1 MGPNRNPNLNL
12 DGIGVTSR
20 RTRERLVAKLKDKG
34 IRNANVL
41 DVMRA
46 TPRHIFI
53 DEAFSHLSYDDI
65 PVNIG
70 YKQTIS
76 QPYVVARMTEAVL
89 DAGPLKRVLEIG
101 TGCGYQTAIVAALAE
116 EVYSIERIKPLHDKA
131 AANLDALDIK
141 NVRLIHG
148 DGSLGYPDK
157 SPYDAIIVTAA
168 PLGIPNE
175 LLAQLAQNGRLVI
188 PVGGTASQE
197 LRLVTRKQDQFIS
210 RLLDHVR
217 FVPLLKG
224 QVKY

>member
-1 MGPNRNPNLNL
+1 MNL

>member
-1 MGPNRNPNLNL
+1 MNL

-20 RTRERLVAKLKDKG
+20 RTRERLVAQLRDRG
-34 IRNANVL
+34 ICNANVL

-76 QPYVVARMTEAVL
+76 QPYIVARMTEAVL
-89 DAGPLKRVLEIG
+89 DAAPLKRVLEIG
-101 TGCGYQTAIVAALAE
+101 TGCGYQTAIIAPLAE

-131 AANLDALDIK
+131 AANLETLGLG
-141 NVRLIHG
+141 NVHLIHG
-148 DGSLGYPDK
+148 DGSLGYPGK

-188 PVGGTASQE
+188 PVGAAADQE
-197 LRLVTRKQDQFIS
+197 LRLITRKEDQFVS
-210 RLLDHVR
+210 RLLCNVR

-224 QVKY
+224 PLQY

>member
-1 MGPNRNPNLNL
+1 MNL

-20 RTRERLVAKLKDKG
+20 RTRERLVAQLRDKG

-53 DEAFSHLSYDDI
+53 DEAFSHLSYEDM

-89 DAGPLKRVLEIG
+89 DAGPLGRVLEIG
-101 TGCGYQTAIVAALAE
+101 TGCGYQTAIIAALAE

-131 AANLDALDIK
+131 AANLETLGLD
-141 NVRLIHG
+141 NTHLIHG

-188 PVGGTASQE
+188 PVGGAAGQE
-197 LRLVTRKQDQFIS
+197 LRLITRKQDQFIS

>member
-1 MGPNRNPNLNL
+1 MNL

-53 DEAFSHLSYDDI
+53 DEAFSHLSYEDI

-70 YKQTIS
+70 YKQTVS
-76 QPYVVARMTEAVL
+76 QPYVVARMTEAAL
-89 DAGPLKRVLEIG
+89 DAAPLQRVLEIG
-101 TGCGYQTAIVAALAE
+101 TGCGYQTAIIAPLAE
-116 EVYSIERIKPLHDKA
+116 EVYSIERIKPLHHKA
-131 AANLDALDIK
+131 AANLEALGIE
-141 NVRLIHG
+141 NVQLIHG

-188 PVGGTASQE
+188 PVGGATGQE
-197 LRLVTRKQDQFIS
+197 LRLVTRRQDQFIS

>member
-1 MGPNRNPNLNL
+1 MNL
-12 DGIGVTSR
+12 DGIGVKTPR
-20 RTRERLVAKLKDKG
+20 KRERLVAKLKDKG

-41 DVMRA
+41 DVIRT

-53 DEAFSHLSYDDI
+53 DPAFSHLSYDDI

-76 QPYVVARMTEAVL
+76 QPFVVARMTEAVL
-89 DAGPLKRVLEIG
+89 EAGPLNRVLEIG
-101 TGCGYQTAIVAALAE
+101 TGCGYQTAIIAPLAR

-131 AANLDALDIK
+131 VANLEALGLE
-141 NVRLIHG
+141 NAHLIHG

-188 PVGGTASQE
+188 PVGGSGSQE
-197 LRLVTRKQDQFIS
+197 LRLITRRKDQFIS

-224 QVKY
+224 QV

>member
-1 MGPNRNPNLNL
+1 MEANRKPNLNL

-20 RTRERLVAKLKDKG
+20 RTRERLVAQLRDKG

-53 DEAFSHLSYDDI
+53 DEAFSHLSYEDI

-89 DAGPLKRVLEIG
+89 DAGPLQRVLEIG
-101 TGCGYQTAIVAALAE
+101 TGCGYQTAIIAALAE
-116 EVYSIERIKPLHDKA
+116 EVYSMERIRPLHDKA
-131 AANLDALDIK
+131 VANLETLELK
-141 NVRLIHG
+141 NVHLIHG

-188 PVGGTASQE
+188 PVGGTAGQE
-197 LRLVTRKQDQFIS
+197 LRLITRKKDQFVS

>member
-1 MGPNRNPNLNL
+1 MNL
-12 DGIGVTSR
+12 DGIGVTSH
-20 RTRERLVAKLKDKG
+20 RTRERLVAKLEEKG
-34 IRNANVL
+34 IRNSNVL
-41 DVMRA
+41 DIMRT

-53 DEAFSHLSYDDI
+53 DEAFSHLSYEDI

-70 YKQTIS
+70 FKQTIS

-101 TGCGYQTAIVAALAE
+101 TGCGYQTAIIAFLAE
-116 EVYSIERIKPLHDKA
+116 EVYSMERIKPLHEKA
-131 AANLDALDIK
+131 VANLETLGLRNAH
-141 NVRLIHG
+141 LIHG

-188 PVGGTASQE
+188 PVGGRDDQE
-197 LRLVTRKQDQFIS
+197 LRLITRKRDQFIS

-224 QVKY
+224 QVKN

>member
-1 MGPNRNPNLNL
+1 MNL

-20 RTRERLVAKLKDKG
+20 RTRERLVAQLRDKG

-53 DEAFSHLSYDDI
+53 DEAFSHLSYDDM

-89 DAGPLKRVLEIG
+89 DAGPLGRVLEIG
-101 TGCGYQTAIVAALAE
+101 TGCGYQTAIIAALAE

-131 AANLDALDIK
+131 AANLATLGLD
-141 NVRLIHG
+141 NTRLIHG

-188 PVGGTASQE
+188 PVGGAGGQE
-197 LRLVTRKQDQFIS
+197 LRLITRKRDQFIS

-224 QVKY
+224 RVKY

>member
-20 RTRERLVAKLKDKG
+20 RTRERLVAKLKEKG

-89 DAGPLKRVLEIG
+89 DAGPLNRVLEIG
-101 TGCGYQTAIVAALAE
+101 TGCGYQTAIIAALAE

-131 AANLDALDIK
+131 VANLEALGLK
-141 NVRLIHG
+141 NVHLIHG

-188 PVGGTASQE
+188 PVGGTAGQE
-197 LRLVTRKQDQFIS
+197 LRLITRKKDQFVS

>member
-1 MGPNRNPNLNL
+1 MNL
-12 DGIGVTSR
+12 DGIGVKTPR
-20 RTRERLVAKLKDKG
+20 KRERLVAKLKDKG

-41 DVMRA
+41 DVIRT

-53 DEAFSHLSYDDI
+53 DPAFSHLSYDDI

-76 QPYVVARMTEAVL
+76 QPFVVARMTEAVL
-89 DAGPLKRVLEIG
+89 EAGPLNRVLEIG
-101 TGCGYQTAIVAALAE
+101 TGCGYQTAIIAPLAG

-131 AANLDALDIK
+131 VANLAALGLE
-141 NVRLIHG
+141 NAHLIHG

-188 PVGGTASQE
+188 PVGGSGSQE
-197 LRLVTRKQDQFIS
+197 LRLITRRKDQFIS

-224 QVKY
+224 QV

>member
-1 MGPNRNPNLNL
+1 MNL

-53 DEAFSHLSYDDI
+53 DEAFSHLSYEDI

-76 QPYVVARMTEAVL
+76 QPYIVARMTEAVQE
-89 DAGPLKRVLEIG
+89 AGPLRRVLEIG
-101 TGCGYQTAIVAALAE
+101 TGCGYQTAILAPLAE
-116 EVYSIERIKPLHDKA
+116 EVYSIERIKPLREKA
-131 AANLDALDIK
+131 MANLKTLGLE

-157 SPYDAIIVTAA
+157 SPYDAIVVAAA
-168 PLGIPNE
+168 PLGVPRE
-175 LLAQLAQNGRLVI
+175 LLAQLAPNGRLVI
-188 PVGGTASQE
+188 PVGGSGVQE
-197 LRLVTRKQDQFIS
+197 LRLITREQDRFTS
-210 RLLDHVR
+210 RILDHVR

>member
-1 MGPNRNPNLNL
+1 MNL
-12 DGIGVTSR
+12 DGIGVKTPR
-20 RTRERLVAKLKDKG
+20 KRERLVAKLKDKG

-41 DVMRA
+41 DVIRA

-53 DEAFSHLSYDDI
+53 DPAFSHLSYDDI

-76 QPYVVARMTEAVL
+76 QPFVVARMTEAVL
-89 DAGPLKRVLEIG
+89 EAGPLNRVLEIG
-101 TGCGYQTAIVAALAE
+101 TGCGYQTAIIAPLAR

-131 AANLDALDIK
+131 LANLEALGLA
-141 NVRLIHG
+141 NTHLIHG

-188 PVGGTASQE
+188 PVGGSGSQE
-197 LRLVTRKQDQFIS
+197 LRLITRRKDQFIS

-224 QVKY
+224 QV

>member
-1 MGPNRNPNLNL
+1 MNL
-12 DGIGVTSR
+12 DGIGVTSLR
-20 RTRERLVAKLKDKG
+20 SRERLVAKLKGKG

-76 QPYVVARMTEAVL
+76 QPYIVARMTEAVL
-89 DAGPLKRVLEIG
+89 DAAPLMRVLEIG
-101 TGCGYQTAIVAALAE
+101 TGCGYQTAIVAQLAE

-131 AANLDALDIK
+131 EANLKTLGIE
-141 NVRLIHG
+141 NVHLIHG

-188 PVGGTASQE
+188 PVGGPVGQE
-197 LRLVTRKQDQFIS
+197 LRLITRKQDQFIS

>member
-1 MGPNRNPNLNL
+1 MNL

-34 IRNANVL
+34 IRNVNVL

-76 QPYVVARMTEAVL
+76 QPYIVARMTEAVL
-89 DAGPLKRVLEIG
+89 DAAPLMRVLEIG
-101 TGCGYQTAIVAALAE
+101 TGCGYQTAIIAQLAE

-131 AANLDALDIK
+131 VTNLETLGIE
-141 NVRLIHG
+141 NVHLIHG

-188 PVGGTASQE
+188 PVGGNKSQE
-197 LRLVTRKQDQFIS
+197 LRLITRKKDQFVS

-224 QVKY
+224 QVKN

>member
-1 MGPNRNPNLNL
+1 MNL

-20 RTRERLVAKLKDKG
+20 RTRERLIAQLRDKG

-53 DEAFSHLSYDDI
+53 DEAFSHLSYEDI

-89 DAGPLKRVLEIG
+89 DAGPLQRVLEIG
-101 TGCGYQTAIVAALAE
+101 TGCGYQTAIIAALAE
-116 EVYSIERIKPLHDKA
+116 EVYSIERIRPLHDKA
-131 AANLDALDIK
+131 MANLEALELK
-141 NVRLIHG
+141 NVHLIHG

-188 PVGGTASQE
+188 PVGGTAGQE
-197 LRLVTRKQDQFIS
+197 LRLITRKKDQFVS